1 MKATIIRALLV
12 LVVFLIWYF
21 GVEKN
26 FLQASVCAIGIA
38 WVFDP
43 VTEQKAT

>member
-1 MKATIIRALLV
+1 MKATIIRLALV
-12 LVVFLIWYF
+12 LVIFLIWYF
-21 GVEKN
+21 AIDKN
-26 FLQASVCAIGIA
+26 FLQASVCAFGIA